1 MSEKVKNG
9 IKLAVIIFVSA
20 AVGLLLGYLVSDQE
34 LRYMFSR
41 EYRETVKG
49 IEIYTCGTINE
60 ENYMAHRSML
70 AYAPE
75 ELAECCDKIYFTGS
89 ELPIPANDTGF
100 GQALGI
106 TQGRIVYVST
116 QTYGADVVLH
126 EMFHAYDHEHGM
138 PSSNDGGFITAFREE
153 NERIRLAA
161 ASESL
166 LASEFYAETGAM
178 YIISPFE
185 LSIRAPR
192 TYSYFNSVLGLYED

>member
-1 MSEKVKNG
+1 MSEKAKNG
-9 IKLAVIIFVSA
+9 IRIVVIVLVSA
-20 AVGLLLGYLVSDQE
+20 AVGLVLGYLVSNQE

-41 EYRETVKG
+41 EYRDTVKG

-60 ENYMAHRSML
+60 ENYLAHKSML

-75 ELAECCDKIYFTGS
+75 ELAECCGKIYFTGS

-106 TQGRIVYVST
+106 TQGNTVYVST
-116 QTYGADVVLH
+116 LTYGADVVLH

-138 PSSNDGGFITAFREE
+138 PSSNDGDFIVAFGEE
-153 NERIRLAA
+153 SERIRIAA

-166 LASEFYAETGAM
+166 LASEFYAESGAM

-185 LSIRAPR
+185 LRIRAPK
-192 TYSYFNSVLGLYED
+192 TYSYFNGIFGMYE

>member
-1 MSEKVKNG
+1 MSEKAKNG
-9 IKLAVIIFVSA
+9 IRIVVIVLVSA
-20 AVGLLLGYLVSDQE
+20 AVGLVLGYLVSNQE

-60 ENYMAHRSML
+60 ENYLAHKSML

-75 ELAECCDKIYFTGS
+75 ELAECCGKIYFTGS

-106 TQGRIVYVST
+106 TQGNTVYVST
-116 QTYGADVVLH
+116 LTYGADVVLH

-138 PSSNDGGFITAFREE
+138 PSSNDGDFIVAFGEE
-153 NERIRLAA
+153 SERIRIAA

-166 LASEFYAETGAM
+166 LASEFYAEAGAM

-185 LSIRAPR
+185 LSIRAPK
-192 TYSYFNSVLGLYED
+192 TYSYFNGIFGMYE